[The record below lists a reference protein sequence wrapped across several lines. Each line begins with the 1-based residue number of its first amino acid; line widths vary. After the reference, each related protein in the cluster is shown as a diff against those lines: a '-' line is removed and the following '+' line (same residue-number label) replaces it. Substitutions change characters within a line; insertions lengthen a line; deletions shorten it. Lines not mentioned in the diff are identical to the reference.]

1 MAVFRWARLLCGL
14 FLFALGTVLTLRANL
29 GLSPWDALADGVR
42 YRTPLSFGEA
52 VITIG
57 IVIVALTWL
66 AGTRPGPGTIAN
78 MILIGFFADLLL
90 RNGFLAGM
98 IQAAIPLRA
107 VTCVGGIVLVGL
119 GSALYI
125 GAELGAG
132 PRDSLMLAVARKS
145 HRRVGVARAVVE
157 GAAFVSGL
165 LLGGRW
171 GVGTL
176 LYAVGIGPSVD
187 LWFTVFKMDNSGRK
201 KRVEPA

>member
-1 MAVFRWARLLCGL
+1 M
-14 FLFALGTVLTLRANL
+14 FALGTVLTLRANL
-29 GLSPWDALADGVR
+29 GLSPWDVLADGVR
-42 YRTPLSFGEA
+42 YRTPLSFGEG
-52 VITIG
+52 VIIIG
-57 IVIVALTWL
+57 VLIVAVTWL

-98 IQAAIPLRA
+98 IQAGIPLRA
-107 VTCVGGIVLVGL
+107 VTCIGGIVLVGL

-125 GAELGAG
+125 GAGLGAG
-132 PRDSLMLAVARKS
+132 PRDSLMLAVAR
-145 HRRVGVARAVVE
+145 RTRWRIGVARAVVE
-157 GAAFVSGL
+157 GTVFAAGV

-187 LWFTVFKMDNSGRK
+187 LWFTVFKMDSAGRK
-201 KRVEPA
+201 KRVKPA